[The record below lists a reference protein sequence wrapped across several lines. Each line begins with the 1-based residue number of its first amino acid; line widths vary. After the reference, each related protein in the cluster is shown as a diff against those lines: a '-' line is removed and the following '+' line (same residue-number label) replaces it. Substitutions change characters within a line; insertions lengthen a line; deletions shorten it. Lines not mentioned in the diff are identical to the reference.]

1 MLDKVSMAPGDAL
14 SATGKGCTPGAPVTL
29 MSKGERVG
37 GTIADAQGA
46 FTAAVQFDRFEAG
59 RHWVTANCGVV
70 LTAAV
75 DHLLTSSTGG
85 QSSSLIILVF
95 FVLAG
100 VSVLRFR

>member
-1 MLDKVSMAPGDAL
+1 
-14 SATGKGCTPGAPVTL
+14 

-37 GTIADAQGA
+37 GTIADARGQ
-46 FTAAVQFDRFEAG
+46 FTAAVQFSRFEAG

-75 DHLLTSSTGG
+75 DQLLTSSTGG

>member
-1 MLDKVSMAPGDAL
+1 MSPGDTL
-14 SATGKGCTPGAPVTL
+14 RATGKGCSPGAPVTL
-29 MSKGERVG
+29 MSKGERIG
-37 GTIADAQGA
+37 ATIADADGNFVA
-46 FTAAVQFDRFEAG
+46 DVQFTRLEAG

-75 DHLLTSSTGG
+75 DQLLTSSSGG

-100 VSVLRFR
+100 VAVLRFR